1 MSTWLINYEEIATID
16 LNAIEQYITFNL
28 LAQLIAMKQINRIL
42 EAEDTFKR
50 NVT

>member
-1 MSTWLINYEEIATID
+1 MSTLLINYEEIVTID
-16 LNAIEQYITFNL
+16 LNAIEQYIAFNL

-42 EAEDTFKR
+42 EAEATFKR